1 MSTDRDE
8 PGTGPVADRRVLV
21 GLGLAY
27 LLVGVGFF
35 YGILAD
41 SFDVLVLSL
50 GGVLVLLVPSL
61 YLVVR
66 QEGLVTAE
74 NKLIGAFVLVAT
86 GLLVSL
92 SGLTD
97 LASEIVFGVVLV
109 VGVGVPWLLLQFT
122 DYGGDEADL
131 TRRDP

>member
-1 MSTDRDE
+1 M
-8 PGTGPVADRRVLV
+8 LV